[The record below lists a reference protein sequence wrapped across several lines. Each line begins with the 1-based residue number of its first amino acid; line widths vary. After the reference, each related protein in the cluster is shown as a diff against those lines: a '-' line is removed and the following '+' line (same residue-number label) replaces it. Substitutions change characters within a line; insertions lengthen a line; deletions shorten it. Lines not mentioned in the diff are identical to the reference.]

1 LTKILVWYKIEG
13 RLALLIFY
21 DGRFYM
27 SEIISIIQNFLSD
40 VFVHPQIVILLI
52 AILPIVEARLAI
64 PMAFSYGLAWYE
76 CALWGFLGSI
86 VIAPLLLL
94 ILIPF
99 IRWLASTKLFKKVGD
114 ALYSKFENKSKQ
126 IDEKAS
132 SAKKFWGLVL
142 FVGIPLPLT
151 GVWTGCAVASILKMK
166 YHVALGAITLGN
178 FIASSI
184 MTLLCALLP
193 SNVIDYIITAIGIIA
208 IIVIVLLIIKIITYK
223 KKPDQ
228 DLGENE
234 VK

>member
-1 LTKILVWYKIEG
+1 M
-13 RLALLIFY
+13 
-21 DGRFYM
+21 D
-27 SEIISIIQNFLSD
+27 EIIAIIQNFLSD

-76 CALWGFLGSI
+76 CWLWGFLGSCI
-86 VIAPLLLL
+86 IAPLLLL

-99 IRWLASTKLFKKVGD
+99 IKWLASTRLFKKVGE
-114 ALYSKFENKSKQ
+114 ALYSKFENKSKK

-132 SAKKFWGLVL
+132 NAKKFWGLVL

-166 YHVALGAITLGN
+166 YPQALGAVALGN

-193 SNVIDYIITAIGIIA
+193 SNVINYVITAIGIIA
-208 IIVIVLLIIKIITYK
+208 LCVVVALIIKIITYK
-223 KKPDQ
+223 KKPEQ
-228 DLGENE
+228 TEGENE